1 MNISPFSLRVR
12 FRVWI
17 LLTFTYRVKIGQKA
31 KKKKNSEYDK
41 RKLVDLC
48 KITNDKSYEIR
59 DEQDGGGGFYICT
72 SPRAMWLQDRDWTE
86 RYKHACVISNNIL
99 LD

>member
-1 MNISPFSLRVR
+1 MNISHFSLRVR

-17 LLTFTYRVKIGQKA
+17 GQKA
-31 KKKKNSEYDK
+31 KKKKKKSEYDK

-48 KITNDKSYEIR
+48 KIAYDKSYEIR
-59 DEQDGGGGFYICT
+59 DEQDGGGGSICT
-72 SPRAMWLQDRDWTE
+72 SPWAMWLQDRDWTE
-86 RYKHACVISNNIL
+86 RFKHACVISNNIL